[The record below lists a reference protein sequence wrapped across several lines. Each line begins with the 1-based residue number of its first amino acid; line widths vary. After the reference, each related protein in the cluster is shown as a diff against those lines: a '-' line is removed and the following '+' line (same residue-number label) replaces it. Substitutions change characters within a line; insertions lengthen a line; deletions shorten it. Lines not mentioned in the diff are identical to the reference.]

1 MKREDRE
8 IFYII
13 LLRNLYYFNMQ
24 NEKNKIWDVGGIV
37 KQYGIIDKVVF
48 QNGKIDGMTKLDGDA
63 LTRE

>member
-37 KQYGIIDKVVF
+37 KQYGIIDKIVF
-48 QNGKIDGMTKLDGDA
+48 QNGKIDGMTKLDRDA